1 MIKIF
6 NHSNTIRLNGFT
18 FSKLVSI
25 KKYSNVWNISN
36 VKKKKKKKRKVD
48 RSRPAERIRANNSTQ
63 LFACSR
69 PLPNMTALVTNDSHL

>member
-18 FSKLVSI
+18 FSKLVSM
-25 KKYSNVWNISN
+25 KKYPNMWNISN
-36 VKKKKKKKRKVD
+36 VKKKKRKVD

>member
-36 VKKKKKKKRKVD
+36 VKKKKKKNEKSID
-48 RSRPAERIRANNSTQ
+48 RDPPKEYEQIIQHNCLHVVAHYQT
-63 LFACSR
+63 
-69 PLPNMTALVTNDSHL
+69 

>member
-36 VKKKKKKKRKVD
+36 VKKKKKKKTKSRSIATRRKNT
-48 RSRPAERIRANNSTQ
+48 SK
-63 LFACSR
+63 
-69 PLPNMTALVTNDSHL
+69 

>member
-6 NHSNTIRLNGFT
+6 NHSNTIRLNEFT
-18 FSKLVSI
+18 FSKLVSM
-25 KKYSNVWNISN
+25 KKYPNMWNISN
-36 VKKKKKKKRKVD
+36 VKKKKRKVD